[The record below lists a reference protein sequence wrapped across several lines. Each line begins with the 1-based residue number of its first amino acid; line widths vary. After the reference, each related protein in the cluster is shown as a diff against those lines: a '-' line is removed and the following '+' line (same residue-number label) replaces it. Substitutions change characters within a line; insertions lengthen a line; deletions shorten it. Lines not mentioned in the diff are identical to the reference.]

1 MCITSKFSLRKLEG
15 SSLNNY
21 SNTKVFLIAQLGL
34 MGNKCQI
41 KKNESEKKKI
51 NQSSDSSRKEISKC
65 SHHITYRLELNI
77 NTIDTFSSTSP
88 FVGLELEISFLE
100 C

>member
-1 MCITSKFSLRKLEG
+1 MCITSKFSLCKFES

-21 SNTKVFLIAQLGL
+21 NNTKVFLIAQPGL
-34 MGNKCQI
+34 MWNKCQI

-51 NQSSDSSRKEISKC
+51 NQSSDSSRKEISEC

-77 NTIDTFSSTSP
+77 NTINIFSSTSP
-88 FVGLELEISFLE
+88 FVGPKLGISFLE